1 MYFCPAI
8 DKIERQSIIF
18 NKILKIN
25 KQWKEHFN
33 LQREKE
39 EINTDSENVWQLPM
53 VEKYEHAVALKDA
66 KNLLYPLSQDIKNNN
81 FNCLKISG

>member
-33 LQREKE
+33 LQKEKE
-39 EINTDSENVWQLPM
+39 EINTVLESVWLPLM
-53 VEKYEHAVALKDA
+53 EEKYWLVEELKDVR
-66 KNLLYPLSQDIKNNN
+66 N
-81 FNCLKISG
+81 

>member
-25 KQWKEHFN
+25 KQ
-33 LQREKE
+33 
-39 EINTDSENVWQLPM
+39 
-53 VEKYEHAVALKDA
+53 
-66 KNLLYPLSQDIKNNN
+66 
-81 FNCLKISG
+81 